1 LSSSGRARSFRLKA
15 KPEEMEK
22 IQSEFNQLSLGA
34 SSAFH
39 KFMNVATDFIKT
51 NYKPKLK
58 ELESLRF

>member
-1 LSSSGRARSFRLKA
+1 
-15 KPEEMEK
+15 MEK
-22 IQSEFNQLSLGA
+22 IQSEFNQLSLGG

>member
-1 LSSSGRARSFRLKA
+1 
-15 KPEEMEK
+15 MEK

-58 ELESLRF
+58 EHESFKF